1 MGVQVGRIVKEF
13 VFKNLVEHKVELR
26 LRAHRKELAGPV
38 VEIRDAFIA
47 VEVRSGDPDKFR
59 VQETVQVYF
68 LFQNNHHTFEAKI
81 LEKTEAGV
89 RISHPSG
96 VYKNPQRKHERVQM
110 EEEAEVF
117 FTLHG
122 GQKVE
127 LNFPKS
133 AVFAAGGPE
142 GISRRPDFDSS
153 SIQALHRSFRERM
166 KQAVSQARIVML
178 RDKAPES
185 YEARIMA
192 ATGKM
197 LWIPSTEED
206 FPLQDPFPEE
216 RVVTRREL
224 VKYEEAL
231 DRPSYVITS
240 KLGNILYEKQKK
252 LIHSELYCPILFQS
266 YLAGYLYLCNRDARK
281 ERIDRSLLEYAYDFS
296 RVLSYSLQVNG
307 YFSTGVIAARR
318 FEAPIIDISASGLL
332 FAHRREDLARDL
344 LIHTDVDITVKFRER
359 KMVIGARVRRK
370 FQDAQRN
377 YFGVQFL
384 RISQE
389 DLNFLFDKLY
399 GRPYT
404 VDEENRWEGGTP
416 PPSLDLFGP
425 GP

>member
-1 MGVQVGRIVKEF
+1 MAVQVGRIVKEF
-13 VFKNLVEHKVELR
+13 VFKNLVEQRVELR
-26 LRAHRKELAGPV
+26 LRAHRKALAGPV
-38 VEIRDAFIA
+38 VEIADEFL
-47 VEVRSGDPDKFR
+47 VLEVREGDPERFR
-59 VQETVQVYF
+59 VEETVRAYF
-68 LFQNNHHTFEAKI
+68 LFQNNYHTFEATI
-81 LEKTEAGV
+81 LEKTEKGV
-89 RISHPSG
+89 KISHPAG
-96 VYKNPQRKHERVQM
+96 VYKNPQRKYERVQM
-110 EEEAEVF
+110 EEEAEIF

-127 LNFPKS
+127 LNFPK
-133 AVFAAGGPE
+133 AVARGESGSPDVA
-142 GISRRPDFDSS
+142 RRPDFDAS

-166 KQAVSQARIVML
+166 KEAVSQARIVML
-178 RDKAPES
+178 RDKAPET
-185 YEARIMA
+185 YEERILA

-216 RVVTRREL
+216 RIITRREL

-231 DRPSYVITS
+231 DRPSYVISS

-252 LIHSELYCPILFQS
+252 LVHSELYAPILYEG
-266 YLAGYLYLCNRDARK
+266 YLAGYLHLCNREGRK
-281 ERIDRSLLEYAYDFS
+281 ERIERPLLEYAYDFS
-296 RVLSYSLQVNG
+296 RVLAYALQANG
-307 YFSTGVIAARR
+307 YFSTGVSAARR

-344 LIHTDVDITVKFRER
+344 SIHTDVDITVKFRDR

-370 FQDAQRN
+370 FHDSQRN

-384 RISQE
+384 RIDQE
-389 DLNFLFDKLY
+389 DLNFLFEKLY

-404 VDEENRWEGGTP
+404 LEEENRWEGGTP
-416 PPSLDLFGP
+416 PPPLDLFGR